1 MCDLITRQTNRNS
14 TPSGAV
20 VRTFVPVRKRENN
33 KKMNICP
40 GLLECPRCTEKI
52 KRNSINHNRAAFIW
66 TTLENR
72 CLVHCTC
79 AGYVSRHTRTR
90 ARSLKQTNKQID
102 RRPPSC
108 GKGCQMASL
117 VVVSEDETGKAPS
130 VGLREIILVCTD
142 LPTKQLITAGQE
154 EQGAR
159 WKVAQLPFQ
168 EMKSVKIKVFWTG
181 FIFKRFFLRASY

>member
-1 MCDLITRQTNRNS
+1 MSWIVGMS
-14 TPSGAV
+14 TV
-20 VRTFVPVRKRENN
+20 HRENKKEFN
-33 KKMNICP
+33 KSQQSSVYMDN
-40 GLLECPRCTEKI
+40 T
-52 KRNSINHNRAAFIW
+52 
-66 TTLENR
+66 ENR
-72 CLVHCTC
+72 CLVHCTR

-90 ARSLKQTNKQID
+90 AHSLKQTNKQID

-159 WKVAQLPFQ
+159 CTAAFSGNEKC
-168 EMKSVKIKVFWTG
+168 
-181 FIFKRFFLRASY
+181 

>member
-72 CLVHCTC
+72 CLVHCTR

-90 ARSLKQTNKQID
+90 PRSLQQTNKQID

-159 WKVAQLPFQ
+159 
-168 EMKSVKIKVFWTG
+168 
-181 FIFKRFFLRASY
+181 